1 MTNSILTIER
11 ALALFVLI
19 TLFFGFTLFFHDS
32 DYPLFVKT
40 IILLFYN
47 F

>member
-11 ALALFVLI
+11 ALALFMLI
-19 TLFFGFTLFFHDS
+19 TLFFSFTLFFHDF
-32 DYPLFVKT
+32 DHAWFVKT